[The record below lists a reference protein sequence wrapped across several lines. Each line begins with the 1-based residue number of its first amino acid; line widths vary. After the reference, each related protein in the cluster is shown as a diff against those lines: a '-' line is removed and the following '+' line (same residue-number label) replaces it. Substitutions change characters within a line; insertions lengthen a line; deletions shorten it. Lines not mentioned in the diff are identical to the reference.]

1 MNTGRAFAIR
11 LGGSALCAALALGAL
26 AAAVG
31 AQRISTVDFDA
42 IRRAVSDTASPYHYP
57 RLWRRL
63 LDGDRTLGPKE
74 YRHLYYGQV
83 YQDSYDP
90 INAGLFDREREY
102 FASER
107 GGEWPRA
114 ADAARDLVR
123 RDPLNLKYNRMA
135 AASLLATGDSAAARG
150 HLRRW
155 RLLVDVILA
164 SGNGRSDAT
173 AYVVTR
179 VPDEYQVLAHLGLA
193 TTAHIFRG
201 GPAGQRRYSDVFAL
215 KPNRAGRDTVHFNT
229 NWSYWYLQRSVEPDT
244 KENP

>member
-1 MNTGRAFAIR
+1 MSAGRAFAIR
-11 LGGSALCAALALGAL
+11 IGGGSLLAVLALGAL
-26 AAAVG
+26 AAAAG
-31 AQRISTVDFDA
+31 AQRISGVDFDA

-63 LDGDRTLGPKE
+63 LDGDRTLGPQE
-74 YRHLYYGQV
+74 LRHLYYGQV

-107 GGEWPRA
+107 AGEWPQA
-114 ADAARDLVR
+114 AAAVRDLVR

-135 AASLLATGDSAAARG
+135 AASLPQCGDSAAARA

-164 SGNGRSDAT
+164 SGDGRSDAT

-193 TTAHIFRG
+193 ATAHVFRG
-201 GPAGQRRYSDVFAL
+201 GPAGLRRYSDVFVL
-215 KPNRAGRDTVHFNT
+215 GPNSAGRDTVHFNT

-244 KENP
+244 KERP